1 MFLFTIDFLK
11 NGVILIPLS
20 FIIFIVV
27 KRNLKIA
34 SENVVKT
41 ESEETCI
48 PEVIYFESM
57 STDDKLKKLVSELR
71 KIEKYLTPEKT
82 LNVSHKFLTEIQ
94 QVKLKICKAYQFEL
108 VRLGNA
114 ISWLEKSVET
124 RGKYKP
130 VTREEDKI
138 VSYDIDDVKR
148 VINVIIKRLVTKK
161 GPGDVST
168 DAAENSADV
177 DDVVAEVENRYET
190 SVSDNV
196 TSQGPSGAIGGETIK
211 IPDVNLEKILEVR
224 HMFDRWLPVAK
235 TWAMKLF
242 DDMLATIK
250 MVYVTLMVVRCSI
263 FNHDNWTNTI
273 NPAGSKLSEKLIFI
287 QTSVDDDGGVTSI
300 DLSLFPTVLGSPQ
313 ERQGPTG
320 YFARFTAAV
329 KRMAGRLLGIRS

>member
-1 MFLFTIDFLK
+1 
-11 NGVILIPLS
+11 
-20 FIIFIVV
+20 
-27 KRNLKIA
+27 
-34 SENVVKT
+34 
-41 ESEETCI
+41 
-48 PEVIYFESM
+48 M

-71 KIEKYLTPEKT
+71 KIEKCLTPEKT
-82 LNVSHKFLTEIQ
+82 LNVSHKCLTEIQ
-94 QVKLKICKAYQFEL
+94 QVKLKICKAYQFEQ
-108 VRLGNA
+108 VKLGNA

-138 VSYDIDDVKR
+138 ESHDIDDVKR
-148 VINVIIKRLVTKK
+148 VIIKRLVTKK

-168 DAAENSADV
+168 DVAENSADV
-177 DDVVAEVENRYET
+177 VDVVAEVENRYET
-190 SVSDNV
+190 GVSDNV
-196 TSQGPSGAIGGETIK
+196 ASQNPSGAIGGETTK

-235 TWAMKLF
+235 TWSMKLF

-263 FNHDNWTNTI
+263 FNQDSWTNTI
-273 NPAGSKLSEKLIFI
+273 NPAGSKLVEKLIFI

-313 ERQGPTG
+313 VLQGPTG